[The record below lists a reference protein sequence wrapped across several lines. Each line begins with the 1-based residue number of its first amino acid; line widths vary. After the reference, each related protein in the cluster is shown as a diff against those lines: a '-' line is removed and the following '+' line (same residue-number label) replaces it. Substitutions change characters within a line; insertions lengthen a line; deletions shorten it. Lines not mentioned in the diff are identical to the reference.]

1 MDNSITLKRNLI
13 RLMNENGVNQAEL
26 AKKDETGGGINK

>member
-1 MDNSITLKRNLI
+1 MDNSIILKRNLI

-26 AKKDETGGGINK
+26 AKKHFLP

>member
-26 AKKDETGGGINK
+26 AKIGY